1 MADVSKGSR
10 AAIIR
15 WGVKV
20 FERHLVSGWGGNL
33 SCRFGKDHYLITH
46 QHAALGF
53 LSPKDI
59 VEIDAQG
66 HALNRAQHP
75 SSETAMHLAIYAA
88 TDAQAIVHVHPP
100 GVIAYCQER
109 YSFVP
114 LSFEEKYT
122 LGEVPVVPQDT
133 PTVTEPARVVDE
145 LRLHPVVILQG
156 HGTVA
161 YGKSFQEAF
170 LMTDL
175 LEEAVHCQLWS
186 QSKTNARKQ
195 APPRLLRQKGVTT
208 FPLFS
213 REHVS
218 AMVDKVN
225 HDTTFQREAK
235 QKHLTTSLTMSME
248 DEPLEWTF
256 YFDKGKIIKMD
267 DQRRGEFVIRGK
279 KKWWEAVFQKR
290 FDPFLATQQGKL
302 KLVHGEIWQLS
313 QWFKPFQRGFEL
325 WQGIPTK

>member
-10 AAIIR
+10 AEIVR
-15 WGVKV
+15 WGLKV
-20 FERHLVSGWGGNL
+20 FERHLVSGWGGNI
-33 SCRFGKDHYLITH
+33 SCRFGKNRYLITR
-46 QHAALGF
+46 QHASLGF

-59 VEIDAQG
+59 VEIDGQG
-66 HALNRAQHP
+66 NALNRTQHP
-75 SSETAMHLAIYAA
+75 SSETALHLATYAA
-88 TDAQAIVHVHPP
+88 TDAKAIVHVHPP
-100 GVIAYCQER
+100 GVIAYCQRR

-114 LSFEEKYT
+114 LSFEERYT
-122 LGEVPVVPQDT
+122 LGEVPIIPQDT
-133 PTVTEPARVVDE
+133 PTVTQPARVVEE

-161 YGKSFQEAF
+161 YGQDLQEAF

-175 LEEAVHCQLWS
+175 LEEAVHSQLWS
-186 QSKTNARKQ
+186 GPNPAGRKQ
-195 APPRLLRQKGVTT
+195 APPKPLQQKKVAA

-213 REHVS
+213 REHIS

-225 HDTTFQREAK
+225 KDATFQREGK
-235 QKHLTTSLTMSME
+235 EKHLTTSLTMSVE
-248 DEPLEWTF
+248 DESLEWTL
-256 YFDKGKIIKMD
+256 YFDKGKIVKMD
-267 DQRRGEFVIRGK
+267 NQHSGEFVIRGK
-279 KKWWEAVFQKR
+279 MEWWQAVFQKR

-325 WQGIPTK
+325 WQAIPTK